1 MRDLCRTIQLGLL
14 MGAFAIMLGC
24 NQTPPPTTAKG
35 ERYQVGG
42 AIFDFA
48 DARVLQTWPM
58 MPFQTPPRLA
68 RIALQMPPSS
78 LVAGLPNA
86 AGSVVQIDVLAPE
99 KELAADRPLAVNFS
113 DWPGR
118 EARIAGTRYHYDP
131 GSKLLPDGGRA
142 VYVRRVV
149 AEAGLEA
156 LEPAQPDDGAPAF
169 YLRRT
174 GKIVDTSIDCRSD
187 VPPST
192 GTGSYCSLRRQI
204 GRDYGYRVLFRHD
217 LLPHWAEI
225 DAATRDYLAQAA
237 ARGGS

>member
-1 MRDLCRTIQLGLL
+1 MRDLRRTFRRGLL
-14 MGAFAIMLGC
+14 LGAFAILLGC
-24 NQTPPPTTAKG
+24 SQTPPPAPATG

-48 DARVLQTWPM
+48 DADVLQTWPM
-58 MPFQTPPRLA
+58 MPFQPPPRLA
-68 RIALQMPPSS
+68 RIALQMPAGS
-78 LVAGLPNA
+78 LVVGLPNA
-86 AGSVVQIDVLAPE
+86 AGRVVQIDVLAPE
-99 KELAADRPLAVNFS
+99 QELAADRPLAVNFT
-113 DWPGR
+113 DWSGR
-118 EARIAGTRYHYDP
+118 EARIAGSRYHYDP
-131 GSKLLPDGGRA
+131 RSKLLPDGGRA

-156 LEPAQPDDGAPAF
+156 LEPAQPDGGAPTF
-169 YLRRT
+169 YLRRA
-174 GKIVDTSIDCRSD
+174 GNVVDTSIDCRRD
-187 VPPST
+187 VPPAT

-204 GRDYGYRVLFRHD
+204 GRDYGYRVLFPQD